1 MNSYNKSR
9 RNISQFNMFDSY
21 REIAGSK
28 RNIVGSIEF
37 EFDERFARLFDVAVL
52 TNNMKIFSIE
62 QEKFINLYFKEA
74 DGVMSQKVNEFD
86 KFLGGL

>member
-28 RNIVGSIEF
+28 KNIIGSIEF
-37 EFDERFARLFDVAVL
+37 EFDERFARLFDVAML